1 MSSSS
6 GAFSVAFAAALFG
19 LLLCIGGTA
28 FAFNLLACIQEIVEK
43 IGGQT
48 NPQALVTLGSLYI
61 TICLVSLCCFVIGIH
76 HPLLPSLALPHEGTK
91 KSEGARLRK
100 ILPPYTTGLG
110 TMWRLSQ

>member
-28 FAFNLLACIQEIVEK
+28 FAFNLLACIPEIVEK

-48 NPQALVTLGSLYI
+48 NPQALATLGSLYI
-61 TICLVSLCCFVIGIH
+61 TICLVSLCDTSSSFHVVFFV
-76 HPLLPSLALPHEGTK
+76 AQ
-91 KSEGARLRK
+91 ARH
-100 ILPPYTTGLG
+100 
-110 TMWRLSQ
+110 

>member
-61 TICLVSLCCFVIGIH
+61 TICLVSLCNTSSSFHVVFFVAQAQH
-76 HPLLPSLALPHEGTK
+76 
-91 KSEGARLRK
+91 
-100 ILPPYTTGLG
+100 
-110 TMWRLSQ
+110 